1 VRTFRSAA
9 WGRPHGEEETAELAK
24 TAEKTSLSDLGVLR
38 GSFVSGRPEGLHY
51 TGLENA
57 LRVVRARHVAPFVE
71 ASTDP
76 QPFPHRASKRP
87 TNG

>member
-24 TAEKTSLSDLGVLR
+24 TAEKTSLGVLR

-51 TGLENA
+51 TGVENA
-57 LRVVRARHVAPFVE
+57 LGLKA
-71 ASTDP
+71 
-76 QPFPHRASKRP
+76 Q
-87 TNG
+87 G